1 MSEVCRHHVS
11 KKIRIKPIL
20 LRFIRSVLASCSLIS
35 LTSLPA
41 TAGGLSLYEIAT
53 SDVGLASAGWAARAQ
68 DPATLLKNPAG
79 MSRLE
84 GNQFQGGAQLL
95 QAGVAFSPTTGTTVD
110 GNSGG
115 NPIGVL
121 PALSMFYVHGLGED
135 FKIGLGIFSNFGL
148 GMSYDAGWVGRY
160 YALNNTL
167 LGLSVMPGL
176 SYRMNEQG
184 QSGSQSTS

>member
-11 KKIRIKPIL
+11 KKIRMKPIL

-41 TAGGLSLYEIAT
+41 TAEGFSLYEIAT
-53 SDVGLASAGWAARAQ
+53 SDVGLASAGWAAQAQ

-95 QAGVAFSPTTGTTVD
+95 QSFIWG
-110 GNSGG
+110 SGG
-115 NPIGVL
+115 SRTANG
-121 PALSMFYVHGLGED
+121 
-135 FKIGLGIFSNFGL
+135 
-148 GMSYDAGWVGRY
+148 
-160 YALNNTL
+160 
-167 LGLSVMPGL
+167 
-176 SYRMNEQG
+176 
-184 QSGSQSTS
+184 TS

>member
-11 KKIRIKPIL
+11 KKIRMKPIL
-20 LRFIRSVLASCSLIS
+20 LRFIRSVLACCSLIS

-84 GNQFQGGAQLL
+84 GNQFQ
-95 QAGVAFSPTTGTTVD
+95 VERNCCRRESP
-110 GNSGG
+110 S
-115 NPIGVL
+115 L
-121 PALSMFYVHGLGED
+121 PPPERRWMETAAVIRSASF
-135 FKIGLGIFSNFGL
+135 
-148 GMSYDAGWVGRY
+148 R
-160 YALNNTL
+160 
-167 LGLSVMPGL
+167 P
-176 SYRMNEQG
+176 
-184 QSGSQSTS
+184 